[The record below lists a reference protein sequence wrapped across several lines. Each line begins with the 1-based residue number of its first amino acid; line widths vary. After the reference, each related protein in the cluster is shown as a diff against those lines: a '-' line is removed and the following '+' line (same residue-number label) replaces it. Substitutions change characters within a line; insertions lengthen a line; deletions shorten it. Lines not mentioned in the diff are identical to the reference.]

1 MTNNY
6 NNNKKQF
13 EEFEY
18 IKSLDKMN
26 KNELVVEA
34 LTQREMVIELKAE
47 IDTMKFV
54 LADASEDLISVSK
67 AQYLIQEDRKKQ
79 VQYINKCIDNNEPY
93 LG

>member
-6 NNNKKQF
+6 NNNKKNF

-18 IKSLDKMN
+18 IKSLDKMD

-47 IDTMKFV
+47 IDTIKFV
-54 LADASEDLISVSK
+54 LADASEDYMNVPLAQRLIR
-67 AQYLIQEDRKKQ
+67 ENKQ
-79 VQYINKCIDNNEPY
+79 KQFVET
-93 LG
+93 